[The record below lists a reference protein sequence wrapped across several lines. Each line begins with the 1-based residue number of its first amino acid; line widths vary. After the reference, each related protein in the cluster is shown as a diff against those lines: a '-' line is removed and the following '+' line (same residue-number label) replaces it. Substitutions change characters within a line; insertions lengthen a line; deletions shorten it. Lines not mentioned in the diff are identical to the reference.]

1 MLASPLRPY
10 APLTAAAIVVG
21 KVAPIVAAWVG
32 GQALNELQRAIEG
45 HAFTNRLVML
55 GGLVAIFVA
64 ARSIYGALSHV
75 VQERIELDV
84 DMHFEIL
91 EARKLAELDTATRED
106 PRFQDLHENAERVG
120 AQAVQD
126 VLKEP
131 LQILGGIGGLLT
143 AAALL
148 SRQSWFY
155 VALIV
160 VAPAPFIWTE
170 FRAGRREYDARIYGT
185 PKRRAYNRMIAALSE
200 AASALELRVLGSLD
214 RVADDA
220 VRLSREVRADQ
231 LAARRK
237 GLIENTLVSLS
248 VALCIGALAVSV
260 VRDCVAGTMQLGTGV
275 FVMTSLWQVG
285 DMFASLYRAI
295 AGLERTRRGATDYL
309 RFLDWAPSVAWPKNG
324 WRLPHDAPLRIEF
337 VGVSFRYPGRED
349 FALRDVSCALEAGQR
364 IGVVGRNGS
373 GKSTFVKLLLRI
385 YDPTEGRI
393 MVDGR
398 DLRDA
403 DLPDLYRIMS
413 VLTQDVEVYEFAT
426 LAGNVE
432 LGSPAPLPPQALSAA
447 LQKSEADEFA
457 KALPHGVDTLMGREF
472 GGVKLSGGQAQRVG
486 IARALYKSPRVLV
499 LDEPTSAIDAV
510 SEQTIFDRIM
520 GHDADDRVTICISH
534 RFTTL
539 TRADRILVFESGR
552 IVESGAPSQL
562 KTAGGPYQTLLEA
575 QTRLL
580 L

>member
-1 MLASPLRPY
+1 
-10 APLTAAAIVVG
+10 
-21 KVAPIVAAWVG
+21 
-32 GQALNELQRAIEG
+32 
-45 HAFTNRLVML
+45 
-55 GGLVAIFVA
+55 
-64 ARSIYGALSHV
+64 
-75 VQERIELDV
+75 
-84 DMHFEIL
+84 MHFEIL

-106 PRFQDLHENAERVG
+106 PRFQDLHENAERLG
-120 AQAVQD
+120 AQVVQD
-126 VLKEP
+126 ILKEP
-131 LQILGGIGGLLT
+131 LQILGSIGGLLT

-160 VAPAPFIWTE
+160 VAPLPFIWTE

-185 PKRRAYNRMIAALSE
+185 PKRRAYNRMIAALSD
-200 AASALELRVLGSLD
+200 AAAALELRVLGSLD
-214 RVADDA
+214 RVADNA

-237 GLIENTLVSLS
+237 GFVENMLVSLA
-248 VALCIGALAVSV
+248 VALCIGALAASV
-260 VRDCVAGTMQLGTGV
+260 VRDCVAGAMQLGTGV

-324 WRLPHDAPLRIEF
+324 WRLSPDAPLRIEF

-349 FALRDVSCALEAGQR
+349 FALRDISCALDGGQR
-364 IGVVGRNGS
+364 IGIVGRNGS

-432 LGSPAPLPPQALSAA
+432 LGSPAPLPPQALFAA

-520 GHDADDRVTICISH
+520 GHDADARLTICISH

-539 TRADRILVFESGR
+539 ARADRILVFESGR
-552 IVESGAPSQL
+552 IVEAGAPSEL